1 MIDITKLTKYIE
13 ENFVD
18 EEATEEKKENLFSL
32 NSNPLLDFARKIA
45 GLGGMNPFSGM
56 SPVNRPDFSK
66 LKNKLNDSEK
76 EDDFVRRLIYYINKK
91 GKTHPQVYNAAGM
104 TPDCFSKIISGK
116 TKVPTRINII
126 ALAFALELNLEEAQ
140 DLLSR
145 AGYYFPVPTIKEDI
159 IFKYCFEDEE
169 GPHTLD
175 EVNIA
180 LCDCGFKAIGGRN

>member
-18 EEATEEKKENLFSL
+18 EEAPEEKREKLISL
-32 NSNPLLDFARKIA
+32 NSNPLLDFARKIT
-45 GLGGMNPFSGM
+45 GRGGMNPLIRM

-91 GKTHPQVYNAAGM
+91 EKTHPQVYNAAGM
-104 TPDCFSKIISGK
+104 TPDCFHKIISGK
-116 TKVPTRINII
+116 TKTPTRISII
-126 ALAFALELNLEEAQ
+126 SLAFALELNLEEAQ

-145 AGYYFPVPTIKEDI
+145 AGYYFPVPTIKEDV
-159 IFKYCFEDEE
+159 IFQYCFEDKD
-169 GPHTLD
+169 GPHTID
-175 EVNIA
+175 EVNEA
-180 LCDCGFKAIGGRN
+180 LCHFGFKAVGGRN